1 MTEAT
6 PYADIYFQSAD
17 DLRLHAR
24 DYHRAN
30 SSLAPVLCLPGL
42 TRNSRDFEAVAP
54 VLAQNRRVI
63 AVDFRGR
70 GLSQHAADPMSY
82 RADVELG
89 DVISLL
95 DGLKIGRVA
104 LLGTSRGGIVAMLM
118 AAMFKDRLAGIFLND
133 IGPRLEAPGLLR
145 IRSYLGVRSNFKT
158 WDEAVEGL
166 QRSNPGFE
174 KLTEAEWASFA
185 RRVFR
190 VVDGSLRPDY
200 DLALANTFPT
210 AEDIEAGKVAELW
223 EVFAQLQ
230 DLPTAVLRGE
240 NSDLLSAETVRE
252 MKEINKTLKATLV
265 PDRGHAPF
273 LDEPHSRHAIDHWLE
288 SVDDY
293 FLAAPAP

>member
-1 MTEAT
+1 MTEPT
-6 PYADIYFQSAD
+6 GYTDIYFQSAD
-17 DLRLHAR
+17 GLRLHAR
-24 DYHRAN
+24 DYHCAN

-54 VLAQNRRVI
+54 DLAQKRRVI
-63 AVDFRGR
+63 ALDFRGR

-118 AAMFKDRLAGIFLND
+118 AAMVKDRLAGIFLND
-133 IGPRLEAPGLLR
+133 IGPRLEALGLLR
-145 IRSYLGVRSNFKT
+145 IRSYLGVGSGFRT

-174 KLTEAEWASFA
+174 KLTGAEWRSFA

-190 VVDGSLRPDY
+190 VVDGGLRPDY
-200 DLALANTFPT
+200 DPALASTFPT
-210 AEDIEAGKVAELW
+210 VEDIEAGKVAELW

-230 DLPTAVLRGE
+230 DLPAAVLRGE

-252 MKEINKTLKATLV
+252 MKAMNKTLTATLV

-273 LDEPHSRHAIDHWLE
+273 LDEPHSMDAISRWLE

>member
-1 MTEAT
+1 VTEAK
-6 PYADIYFQSAD
+6 PYAGIYFQSAD

-24 DYHRAN
+24 DYHQAS

-42 TRNSRDFEAVAP
+42 TRNSRDFETVAP
-54 VLAQNRRVI
+54 VMAQKRRVI

-82 RADVELG
+82 RPDVELG
-89 DVISLL
+89 DVMALL
-95 DGLKIGRVA
+95 DHLKIGRVA

-118 AAMFKDRLAGIFLND
+118 AALFKDRLAGVFLND

-145 IRSYLGVRSNFKT
+145 IRSYLGVGRNFRT
-158 WDEAVEGL
+158 WDDAVEGL

-174 KLTEAEWASFA
+174 KLTAAEWHAFA

-190 VVDGSLRPDY
+190 LIDGSLRPDY
-200 DLALANTFPT
+200 DLALASTFPT
-210 AEDIEAGKVAELW
+210 VEDIEAGKVAELW
-223 EVFAQLQ
+223 EVFAQTQ

-240 NSDLLSAETVRE
+240 HSDLLSAETVHQ
-252 MKEINKTLKATLV
+252 MKEVNRTLRASLA

-273 LDEPHSRHAIDHWLE
+273 LDEPQSRHAIDRWLE

-293 FLAAPAP
+293 FLAADAP